1 MSQGNPTDDA
11 LATIASILDKME
23 SQREP
28 AKPAVEAVTTPVEA
42 DGYTKIG
49 PGPMAAIRFKWSVR
63 PAENG
68 DYFVDET
75 IGDSLAAIT
84 SGPMLKDAAIK
95 FVDDRER
102 EARTRFD
109 QLKAEMS
116 GRAAAAEILRPGRES

>member
-68 DYFVDET
+68 DNLSTRPSATVWRP
-75 IGDSLAAIT
+75 L
-84 SGPMLKDAAIK
+84 PQ
-95 FVDDRER
+95 
-102 EARTRFD
+102 ARC
-109 QLKAEMS
+109 
-116 GRAAAAEILRPGRES
+116 